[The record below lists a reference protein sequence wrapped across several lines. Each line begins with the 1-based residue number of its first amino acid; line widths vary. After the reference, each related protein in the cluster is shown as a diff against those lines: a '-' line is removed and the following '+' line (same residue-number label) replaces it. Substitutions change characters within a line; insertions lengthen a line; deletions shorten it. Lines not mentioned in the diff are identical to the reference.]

1 VPIRLPVD
9 PIVWWFDP
17 GLDASVLLE
26 RKEEVG
32 PVEEL

>member
-1 VPIRLPVD
+1 VPIRLPV
-9 PIVWWFDP
+9 DP